1 MLTEEILSFQQQP
14 TEINLSLMDCIKK
27 YLFTNADTDLC
38 VLFISMCKIYQE
50 MSVFII
56 DLKCHQLY
64 ILTNF
69 KIDTEKYISE
79 TWVTN
84 NNLSYSTINKLIN
97 EYDLVIGK
105 SLLQPGL
112 NPEIIAFQTMKTIL
126 FPNNKTK
133 KLKYY
138 MNNLTKAIKH
148 LIDEYL
154 NKEE

>member
-1 MLTEEILSFQQQP
+1 MLKHIIYSG
-14 TEINLSLMDCIKK
+14 
-27 YLFTNADTDLC
+27 
-38 VLFISMCKIYQE
+38 KIYQE

-97 EYDLVIGK
+97 EYD
-105 SLLQPGL
+105 
-112 NPEIIAFQTMKTIL
+112 
-126 FPNNKTK
+126 
-133 KLKYY
+133 
-138 MNNLTKAIKH
+138 
-148 LIDEYL
+148 
-154 NKEE
+154 